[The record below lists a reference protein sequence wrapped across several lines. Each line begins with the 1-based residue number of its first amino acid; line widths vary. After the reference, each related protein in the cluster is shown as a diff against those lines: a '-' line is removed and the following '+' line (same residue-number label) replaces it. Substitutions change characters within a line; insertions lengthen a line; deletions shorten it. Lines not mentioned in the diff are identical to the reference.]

1 MTHAPQDRSLEQR
14 RRVLKGAL
22 GASTVVTLGYGAPV
36 AAASLNC
43 IAKVDG
49 GYPAGSNQFFLG
61 DQPPDLTPGN
71 WAWRQVPVNIYAPQA
86 VEGFAVGEAVYST
99 TPPHEPLTTPQIQAT
114 EGYPKVGWVLV
125 YFDESGNELGTYPAY
140 TMDGEGFAPASESC
154 LNSINPNSARN
165 YTYGG

>member
-1 MTHAPQDRSLEQR
+1 MTNAPQDKSIEQR

-71 WAWRQVPVNIYAPQA
+71 WAWRQVPVNMYAPPVVAAPPATGGAARQGQRQK
-86 VEGFAVGEAVYST
+86 EGFRRAVGA
-99 TPPHEPLTTPQIQAT
+99 
-114 EGYPKVGWVLV
+114 GG
-125 YFDESGNELGTYPAY
+125 
-140 TMDGEGFAPASESC
+140 SE
-154 LNSINPNSARN
+154 
-165 YTYGG
+165 